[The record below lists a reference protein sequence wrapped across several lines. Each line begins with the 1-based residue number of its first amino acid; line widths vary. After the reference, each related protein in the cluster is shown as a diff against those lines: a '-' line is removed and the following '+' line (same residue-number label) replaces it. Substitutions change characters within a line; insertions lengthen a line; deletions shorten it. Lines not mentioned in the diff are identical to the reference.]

1 MATPASEVK
10 NAPKNNDKAPA
21 KAPAQPAKAPAQPAQ
36 GAKEAP
42 APRTPEEKR
51 KAFSLRANLQ
61 VRALTAVTSRIEK
74 MMRSKAY
81 ESTPAQREALLSAVK
96 TLTGRMTT
104 AIEGEKKAEAP
115 AIPEA

>member
-10 NAPKNNDKAPA
+10 NAPKNTPA
-21 KAPAQPAKAPAQPAQ
+21 KAPAAPAKTPAAP
-36 GAKEAP
+36 KEAP

-61 VRALTAVTSRIEK
+61 VRALTAVTNRIEK

-96 TLTGRMTT
+96 TLSGRMTT